1 MHLKSQPIVD
11 CKSLSYSRSGKQIL
25 ENISCSAFKSKIL
38 TVVGPNGG
46 GKSTLAKLI
55 IGSLTPTSGKV
66 TKSKDVEIGYMPQR
80 IHINELIPI
89 TAGKFLSLGIKELQ
103 SDTLNESIKMFG
115 LENILNTQISN
126 ISGGELQKLLFV
138 RILARDPDLLVLDE
152 PTNALDINAQ
162 EQMYEMLEFL
172 RSKRNKSIII
182 VSHHL
187 FSVMKT
193 SDHVICLNRHMCCEG
208 EPAVIKQDKAYIEMF
223 APYTHRHTKC

>member
-1 MHLKSQPIVD
+1 MHRKSQPIVE
-11 CKSLSYSRSGKQIL
+11 CKSLSYSHSGKQIL
-25 ENISCSAFKSKIL
+25 ENISCSVFKSEIL

-89 TAGKFLSLGIKELQ
+89 TAGKFLSLGLKESQ
-103 SDTLNESIKMFG
+103 SATLDELIKMFG
-115 LENILNTQISN
+115 LKNILNTQISN

-138 RILARDPDLLVLDE
+138 RILARDPGLLVLDE
-152 PTNALDINAQ
+152 PSNALDINAQ

-172 RSKRNKSIII
+172 RSKRDKSIII
-182 VSHHL
+182 ISHHL

-208 EPAVIKQDKAYIEMF
+208 EPAAIKQDKAYIEMF
-223 APYTHRHTKC
+223 APYKHRHTKC